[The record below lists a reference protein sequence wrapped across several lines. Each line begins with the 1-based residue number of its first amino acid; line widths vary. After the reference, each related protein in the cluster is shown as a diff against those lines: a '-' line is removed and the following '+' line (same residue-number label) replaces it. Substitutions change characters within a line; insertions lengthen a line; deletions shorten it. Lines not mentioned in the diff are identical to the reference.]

1 MQSNFR
7 ALFMTNRDIQILMLF
22 VFTPLIMI
30 IFMAM
35 ISACSQSAI
44 RISEEVIEEV
54 VKEELLENNK

>member
-1 MQSNFR
+1 M
-7 ALFMTNRDIQILMLF
+7 ANRDIQILMLF

-35 ISACSQSAI
+35 ISACSPSAI

-54 VKEELLENNK
+54 VKEEILENNK

>member
-1 MQSNFR
+1 
-7 ALFMTNRDIQILMLF
+7 MTNRDIQILMLF
-22 VFTPLIMI
+22 VLTPLIMI

-35 ISACSQSAI
+35 ISACSDSAI

>member
-35 ISACSQSAI
+35 ISACSPSAI

>member
-1 MQSNFR
+1 
-7 ALFMTNRDIQILMLF
+7 MTNRDIQILMLF
-22 VFTPLIMI
+22 VFTPLIII

-35 ISACSQSAI
+35 VSACSASAI

>member
-1 MQSNFR
+1 MI
-7 ALFMTNRDIQILMLF
+7 NRDIQVLMIF

-35 ISACSQSAI
+35 ISACSDSAI

-54 VKEELLENNK
+54 VKEELRENNK

>member
-1 MQSNFR
+1 
-7 ALFMTNRDIQILMLF
+7 MTNRDIQILMLF
-22 VFTPLIMI
+22 TFTPLIII

-35 ISACSQSAI
+35 ISACSDSAI

>member
-1 MQSNFR
+1 
-7 ALFMTNRDIQILMLF
+7 MTNRDIQILMLF
-22 VFTPLIMI
+22 IFTPLIII

-35 ISACSQSAI
+35 ISACSDSAI